1 MPNSHDRL
9 LRFLLE
15 QTHVRG
21 ALVRL
26 DDTWQT
32 ILSRAEYPAA
42 VADLLGQCCA
52 ASALFTAVLKIDGRL
67 SIQLRG
73 DSALHRVFAECR
85 TDGILRGIAHFDD
98 LRLPARLSPQDFGP
112 KAVLAITIED
122 HGAKLREP
130 QRYQGMVGLQA
141 DSLPAAF
148 EDYFRQSEQLPTR
161 LHLFVQGERAAGL
174 LIQQLPEAIA
184 SAEDWRRAQALFDTL
199 EAGELFGLDP
209 EEVLY
214 RLFHEESVRILESR
228 SLAFGCSCSRERV
241 ESTLVS
247 LGQDEIE
254 QTIAET
260 GGISVHCDFC
270 GQGYHFSAAEG
281 LALFHSG
288 APDAPGRRLH

>member
-1 MPNSHDRL
+1 MPNSQDRL
-9 LRFLLE
+9 IRFLLE
-15 QTHVRG
+15 QAHVRG

-26 DDTWQT
+26 DHTWQA
-32 ILSRAEYPAA
+32 ILSRTEYPVA

-52 ASALFTAVLKIDGRL
+52 ASALFTASLKIDGRL

-85 TDGILRGIAHFDD
+85 TDGILRGIAHFDTP
-98 LRLPARLSPQDFGP
+98 LPAHLPPSDFGP

-141 DSLPAAF
+141 DTLSAAF

-161 LHLFVQGERAAGL
+161 LCLFTHGNRAAGL

-184 SAEDWRRAQALFDTL
+184 STEDWRRAQALFDTL
-199 EAGELFGLDP
+199 EAEELFGLDP

-214 RLFHEESVRILESR
+214 RLFHEESVRVLESR
-228 SLAFGCSCSRERV
+228 PLAFGCSCSRERV
-241 ESTLVS
+241 ENTLVS
-247 LGQDEIE
+247 LGQEEIE

-270 GQGYHFSAAEG
+270 GQGYHFSADEG
-281 LALFHSG
+281 LALFRPG
-288 APDAPGRRLH
+288 TPDTPGKRLH

>member
-1 MPNSHDRL
+1 MPNSQDRL

-15 QTHVRG
+15 QAHVRG

-26 DDTWQT
+26 DDTWQA
-32 ILSRAEYPAA
+32 ILSRTEYPAA

-52 ASALFTAVLKIDGRL
+52 ASALFTAALKIDGRL

-85 TDGILRGIAHFDD
+85 TDGILRGIAHFDAP
-98 LRLPARLSPQDFGP
+98 LPAHLAPQDFGP

-122 HGAKLREP
+122 HGAKRREP

-141 DSLPAAF
+141 DSLSAAF

-161 LHLFVQGERAAGL
+161 LSLFAHGNRAAGL

-184 SAEDWRRAQALFDTL
+184 STEDWRRAQALFDTL
-199 EAGELFGLDP
+199 EADELFGLDP

-214 RLFHEESVRILESR
+214 RLFHEESVRVLESR
-228 SLAFGCSCSRERV
+228 PLAFGCSCSRERV
-241 ESTLVS
+241 ENTLVS
-247 LGQDEIE
+247 LGQEEIE

-270 GQGYHFSAAEG
+270 GQGYHFSADEG
-281 LALFHSG
+281 LALFHPG
-288 APDAPGRRLH
+288 APDTPDRRLH

>member
-1 MPNSHDRL
+1 MPNSEDRL

-15 QTHVRG
+15 QAHVRG

-26 DDTWQT
+26 DDTWQA
-32 ILSRAEYPAA
+32 ILSRAEYPVA

-52 ASALFTAVLKIDGRL
+52 ASALFTASLKIDGRL

-85 TDGILRGIAHFDD
+85 TDGILRGIAHFDTP
-98 LRLPARLSPQDFGP
+98 LPAHMAPSDFGP

-141 DSLPAAF
+141 DTLSAAF

-161 LHLFVQGERAAGL
+161 LSLFAHGNRAAGL

-184 SAEDWRRAQALFDTL
+184 STEDWRRAQALFDTL
-199 EAGELFGLDP
+199 EADELFGLDP

-214 RLFHEESVRILESR
+214 RLFHEESVRVLESR
-228 SLAFGCSCSRERV
+228 PLAFGCSCSRERV
-241 ESTLVS
+241 ENTLVS
-247 LGQDEIE
+247 LGQEEIE

-270 GQGYHFSAAEG
+270 GQGYHFSADEG
-281 LALFHSG
+281 LALFHPG
-288 APDAPGRRLH
+288 APDTPDRRLH